1 MGADIGDFPAGKLGL
16 LLVEIIF
23 NLFGRENINIEMIGL
38 TLDGPIP
45 SEYEKT
51 FDWTMVAQ
59 LIFERQ
65 LKGCGCFARLLQRSS
80 ITNPSGEQELAIVL
94 AIDRARSEG
103 VPRLRLDGKDPGRSD
118 DDMIDLKPIGCQIV

>member
-23 NLFGRENINIEMIGL
+23 NLFGRENIDIEMISL

-51 FDWTMVAQ
+51 FDRTMFAQ
-59 LIFERQ
+59 LIFERY
-65 LKGCGCFARLLQRSS
+65 LECCGCFARLLQRSS
-80 ITNPSGEQELAIVL
+80 ITNAFAKQEFAITL
-94 AIDRARSEG
+94 AIDHARSES
-103 VPRLRLDGKDPGRSD
+103 VPRLRLDGKNPGRSD
-118 DDMIDLKPIGCQIV
+118 DDMIDPKLIGCQIV